1 VLSHLIPDALVSAQ
15 VRPYQE
21 DEVVLIV
28 GDKHPL
34 AGETEIDKEAFADL
48 KFVSL
53 HRSSTVKGIRT
64 TLEKHGINWTHLQVV
79 LVRLPSQKARSAAEQ
94 G

>member
-1 VLSHLIPDALVSAQ
+1 MQ

-28 GDKHPL
+28 SSSHPL
-34 AGETEIDKEAFADL
+34 AGETEIDKETLADL

-64 TLEKHGINWTHLQVV
+64 SLERHGIDWQSLPVVVVRHL
-79 LVRLPSQKARSAAEQ
+79 LC